1 MANTAITLTS
11 LSLNTAALN
20 TAGTA
25 IVHANTHVIT
35 PTKRLDK
42 VLIRITNTTA
52 SQKVATILAG
62 DNPPADAAGQGNVT
76 VTLAAGDSTA
86 TFGHIV
92 LESARFLQNDGTI
105 QITVDANM
113 TGYIAAFQLP

>member
-11 LSLNTAALN
+11 LALNTATLN

-25 IVHANTHVIT
+25 IVAANTHVIT
-35 PTKRLDK
+35 PTKRLGK

-62 DNPPADAAGQGNVT
+62 DNPPADAAGQGNLT
-76 VTLAAGDSTA
+76 VTLAAGDTTP
-86 TFGHIV
+86 TFGHVV
-92 LESARFLQNDGTI
+92 LESARFLQNDGTV
-105 QITVDANM
+105 QITVDSGT
-113 TGYIAAFQLP
+113 TGFIAALQLP

>member
-1 MANTAITLTS
+1 MANTAITLTE
-11 LSLNTAALN
+11 LSLNTATLN

-52 SQKVATILAG
+52 SEKVATIVAG

-105 QITVDANM
+105 QITVASGM